1 MTSRQ
6 VAFHL
11 TDRCNLNC
19 QHCLRD
25 PGLQPRDLALPV
37 LERVLG
43 EARTVYA
50 VEHVALTGGEPTL
63 HPQFLHVLD
72 AIAAHGMSWHM
83 VTNGSQMPFVIAGLA
98 AAPARRAA
106 LTMLDF
112 SLDGATEG
120 VHDEIR
126 GAGSFREVM
135 SAIAACE
142 GLGIPFVLQMVVHA
156 KNRHEIEAFA
166 FQAAQLGAAR
176 VSFAWLQ
183 ATGTKLDAALFIPAH
198 EWTAIVDRIERLSAV
213 LTVPVSMPEGFP
225 KAARFHV
232 CDPFR
237 SDTLHVDVEG
247 RLNLCCQHAG
257 TPASGTRSDIAGDLT
272 TMSLPAAHGRLLT
285 IIHDTQAARL
295 AAIAAGPGD
304 AWDAFPCNGCLAHF
318 GKPHW
323 RGDAPSGPVAERPR
337 WRGAWA
343 DGATGTRLR
352 LPVVG

>member
-1 MTSRQ
+1 MTARQ

-25 PGLQPRDLALPV
+25 PGLQPRDLPLALM
-37 LERVLG
+37 ERVLD
-43 EARTVYA
+43 EARDVYA
-50 VEHVALTGGEPTL
+50 MKHVALTGGEPTL
-63 HPQFLHVLD
+63 HPQFLAVVD
-72 AIAAHGMSWHM
+72 AISARDMTWHM
-83 VTNGSQMPFVIAGLA
+83 VTNGSAMPWLA
-98 AAPARRAA
+98 EAFAAVPTRRDA

-112 SLDGATEG
+112 SLDGASEG

-126 GAGSFREVM
+126 GAGSYREVM
-135 SAIAACE
+135 AAITTCE
-142 GLGIPFVLQMVVHA
+142 ALGIRFVLQMVVHA
-156 KNRHEIEAFA
+156 KNQHEIEAFA
-166 FQAAQLGAAR
+166 LQAAQLGAAR

-183 ATGTKLDAALFIPAH
+183 ATGTRLDADLFVPARA
-198 EWTAIVDRIERLSAV
+198 WDGIVDRIQRMSAILS
-213 LTVPVSMPEGFP
+213 VPLSLPEGFP

-257 TPASGTRSDIAGDLT
+257 TPADGTRTDIAGDLGELT
-272 TMSLPAAHGRLLT
+272 LPAAHARLLS
-285 IIHDTQAARL
+285 IIHATQEARL
-295 AAIAAGPGD
+295 GAIAAGPGD
-304 AWDAFPCNGCLAHF
+304 AWDAFPCNWCLAHF

-323 RGDAPSGPVAERPR
+323 RGDGHAGPDAARPR

-343 DGATGTRLR
+343 DGATGTRTR
-352 LPVVG
+352 LPILR